1 MKTRTK
7 LKIIGFLLVLTST
20 ISCSES
26 DQPIGKWDDNIKL
39 SQKEVQLSVDNDSM
53 VITTEGSWWWID
65 GIYLNGSSSFDR
77 NEIDTTAENFVID
90 ETVYRIER
98 KNATEIYI
106 EMTKNETGIERKLMI
121 ALQAGNYFD
130 SITVSQ
136 SSN

>member
-39 SQKEVQLSVDNDSM
+39 SQKKVQLSVDNDSI

-65 GIYLNGSSSFDR
+65 GIYLNDTSSFDR

>member
-7 LKIIGFLLVLTST
+7 LKIIGFLLVLTSS

-39 SQKEVQLSVDNDSM
+39 SQKEVQLCVDNDSI
-53 VITTEGSWWWID
+53 VIITEGSWWWID

-77 NEIDTTAENFVID
+77 NEIDTTAENFIID
-90 ETVYRIER
+90 EIEYRIER

-106 EMTKNETGIERKLMI
+106 EMAKNETGIERKLMI

>member
-39 SQKEVQLSVDNDSM
+39 SQKEVQLCVDNDSI

-77 NEIDTTAENFVID
+77 NEIDTTAENFIID
-90 ETVYRIER
+90 EIEYRIER

-130 SITVSQ
+130 SITVF
-136 SSN
+136 

>member
-77 NEIDTTAENFVID
+77 NEIDTTAENFIID
-90 ETVYRIER
+90 EIEYRIER

-106 EMTKNETGIERKLMI
+106 EMAKNETGIERKLMI

-130 SITVSQ
+130 SITVFQ

>member
-90 ETVYRIER
+90 EIEYRIER

-106 EMTKNETGIERKLMI
+106 EMAKNETGIERKLMI

>member
-77 NEIDTTAENFVID
+77 NEIDTTAENFIID
-90 ETVYRIER
+90 EIEYRIER

-130 SITVSQ
+130 SITVFQ

>member
-1 MKTRTK
+1 LKTRTK

-39 SQKEVQLSVDNDSM
+39 SQKEVQLSVDNDSI

-65 GIYLNGSSSFDR
+65 GIYLNGTSSFDR

-90 ETVYRIER
+90 EIEYRIER

-106 EMTKNETGIERKLMI
+106 EMAKNETGIERKLMI

>member
-39 SQKEVQLSVDNDSM
+39 SQKEVQLSVDNDSI

-65 GIYLNGSSSFDR
+65 GIYLNGTSSFDR

-90 ETVYRIER
+90 EIEYRIER

-106 EMTKNETGIERKLMI
+106 EMAKNETGIERKLMI